1 MRCSLQ
7 GCNEDS
13 CICASLHSECYGH
26 KQAQEVTGLLFVERL
41 LAGRTLYCRVWPF
54 LDGSNKL
61 HLIQGHLFGNR
72 VLDMP
77 YPAVDELAPLDLQ
90 RPEGALKGF
99 ADKCKLREKFAN
111 KADREWTSL
120 LLDETGTRR
129 REGGL
134 APFLTPKLIHSFIER
149 VYERQIELSAG
160 TYKLVELYSERIMEK
175 YAENEFKKTKFGQAF
190 QLQVTD

>member
-1 MRCSLQ
+1 MFGFSSLLFLTSRCAEPAATFGPVVADL
-7 GCNEDS
+7 
-13 CICASLHSECYGH
+13 
-26 KQAQEVTGLLFVERL
+26 TGLAVRVRRQALHEIKHVCQITPPLVLTGQQLEDIIQKFE
-41 LAGRTLYCRVWPF
+41 ADEETLTQIM
-54 LDGSNKL
+54 LKET
-61 HLIQGHLFGNR
+61 GHL
-72 VLDMP
+72 
-77 YPAVDELAPLDLQ
+77 
-90 RPEGALKGF
+90 PEGALKGF
-99 ADKCKLREKFAN
+99 ADKCELREKFSN

-149 VYERQIELSAG
+149 VYERQVELSAG

>member
-1 MRCSLQ
+1 MADL
-7 GCNEDS
+7 
-13 CICASLHSECYGH
+13 
-26 KQAQEVTGLLFVERL
+26 TGLAVRVRRQALHEIKHVCQITPPLVLTGQQLEDIIQKFE
-41 LAGRTLYCRVWPF
+41 ADEETLTQIM
-54 LDGSNKL
+54 LKETG
-61 HLIQGHLFGNR
+61 
-72 VLDMP
+72 
-77 YPAVDELAPLDLQ
+77 DL
-90 RPEGALKGF
+90 PEGALKGF

-149 VYERQIELSAG
+149 VYERQVELSAG